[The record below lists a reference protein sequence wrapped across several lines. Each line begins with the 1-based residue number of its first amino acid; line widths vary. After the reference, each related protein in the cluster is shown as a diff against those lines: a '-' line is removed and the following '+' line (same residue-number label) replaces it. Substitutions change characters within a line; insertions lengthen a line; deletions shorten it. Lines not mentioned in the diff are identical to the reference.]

1 MKKQSKTKIIGNLS
15 IIIII
20 ATTILCAWYFSN
32 ITIYVIIASIITLL
46 ANPLKHLLTKIKLGN
61 WHLGNGLNSF
71 LALLIVIGILVG
83 IVVLITPPVY
93 KQIQIINSID
103 TEKFESSYN
112 EQLKQIDDFLINY
125 GIIQPSESLE
135 AIIVN
140 TVLNKSKNI
149 NLTLFFGNLIQM
161 TGKIF
166 LGIFSI
172 LFISFFFLKDLPK
185 LQNTIINMMPNKH
198 QDETEHVLSRSKK
211 LLSNYFIGLIIEVIL
226 VALLEFFLLSI
237 LDIQN
242 ALLIAVLG
250 GIFVIIPYLG
260 SIIACIVGCILA
272 VMSAYTINPDIL
284 IWSIVLK
291 VIGTFA
297 VCRLL
302 DNFILQPYI
311 ASKSVKAH
319 PLEIFIIILISGSIA
334 GIPGMMLGIPAYTI
348 VRIIAQEFFSNNNF
362 VKTLTKNL
370 TIDDENNS
378 LTE

>member
-1 MKKQSKTKIIGNLS
+1 M
-15 IIIII
+15 
-20 ATTILCAWYFSN
+20 
-32 ITIYVIIASIITLL
+32 
-46 ANPLKHLLTKIKLGN
+46 
-61 WHLGNGLNSF
+61 
-71 LALLIVIGILVG
+71 
-83 IVVLITPPVY
+83 
-93 KQIQIINSID
+93 
-103 TEKFESSYN
+103 
-112 EQLKQIDDFLINY
+112 
-125 GIIQPSESLE
+125 
-135 AIIVN
+135 
-140 TVLNKSKNI
+140 
-149 NLTLFFGNLIQM
+149 
-161 TGKIF
+161 
-166 LGIFSI
+166 
-172 LFISFFFLKDLPK
+172 
-185 LQNTIINMMPNKH
+185 
-198 QDETEHVLSRSKK
+198 
-211 LLSNYFIGLIIEVIL
+211 IL

-370 TIDDENNS
+370 TIEDENNS

>member
-61 WHLGNGLNSF
+61 WHFGNGLNSF

-125 GIIQPSESLE
+125 GIIQPSENLE

>member
-61 WHLGNGLNSF
+61 WHFGNGLNSF

-348 VRIIAQEFFSNNNF
+348 VRIVAQEFFSNNNF

>member
-61 WHLGNGLNSF
+61 WHFGNGLNSF

>member
-61 WHLGNGLNSF
+61 WHFGNGLNSF

-348 VRIIAQEFFSNNNF
+348 IRIIAQEFFSNNNF